1 MNSSKMDVILHLGQH
16 KTGSKALQA
25 ALSYNQKSLAKAGIL
40 YPNLCPKHPVV
51 AYQISHFK
59 LFTLLRYKAMKQS
72 GDEKAESFWKL
83 HHELAFPDQ
92 SPEDLFKKL
101 HREAIQSNSHTL
113 ILSAEDLFDMYTAQE
128 LDFEPTLIAS
138 AASQLKVC
146 CEQFG
151 FSPRLLIYLR
161 RQDYLAVAHYNQYV
175 KSTTKPELD
184 FESYLSQFFPR
195 LKTFSILGYWREVF
209 GDQSIQI
216 RPYEKSTLPDGIVS
230 DFFTHVLKKPF
241 PQSWK
246 TAPRTI
252 ETVNATPPRD
262 YLEFILAQKKLGLSR
277 GQFPQE
283 LILKEALN
291 HHRGGL
297 SLEEWFTQDS
307 QMHLL
312 DELKTENEALKEFF
326 RGEKKGAF
334 FTEPV
339 AYSAH
344 TWKPYAGFSPS
355 KAIEIARE
363 VHAISLESHRKN
375 LRQRVRKIATRM
387 ALILLISLLLV
398 LLIRYLI

>member
-1 MNSSKMDVILHLGQH
+1 
-16 KTGSKALQA
+16 
-25 ALSYNQKSLAKAGIL
+25 
-40 YPNLCPKHPVV
+40 
-51 AYQISHFK
+51 
-59 LFTLLRYKAMKQS
+59 
-72 GDEKAESFWKL
+72 
-83 HHELAFPDQ
+83 
-92 SPEDLFKKL
+92 
-101 HREAIQSNSHTL
+101 
-113 ILSAEDLFDMYTAQE
+113 
-128 LDFEPTLIAS
+128 
-138 AASQLKVC
+138 
-146 CEQFG
+146 
-151 FSPRLLIYLR
+151 
-161 RQDYLAVAHYNQYV
+161 V

-339 AYSAH
+339 AYPAH

-363 VHAISLESHRKN
+363 VHARSLESHRKN
-375 LRQRVRKIATRM
+375 LRQRVQKIATRM

-398 LLIRYLI
+398 LLISYLI